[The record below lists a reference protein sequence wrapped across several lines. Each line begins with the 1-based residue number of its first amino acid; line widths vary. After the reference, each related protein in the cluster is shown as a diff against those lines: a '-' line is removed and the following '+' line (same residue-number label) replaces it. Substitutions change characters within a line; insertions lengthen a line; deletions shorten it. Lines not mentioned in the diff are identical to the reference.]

1 MTQYLSQ
8 KALFSLLLTSF
19 PMGFCLSAFY
29 DLFRIRRRLI
39 PGPSGFVAGLWTA
52 IEDVIFFLCAGVCT
66 VLMFYLLNN
75 GQVRVLG
82 LVGLIPG
89 FFLWRLTFSRLLF
102 LAVDGLLR
110 LIRSLGRFL
119 YQKILLPPVR
129 FFARAAASQIHRI
142 TAFLDESRRRRNTR
156 RICRR
161 AIRDASLGFGE
172 ERKWIRNEKKRKP
185 SD

>member
-8 KALFSLLLTSF
+8 KALFSLLLISF
-19 PMGFCLSAFY
+19 PMGFGLSAFY

-39 PGPSGFVAGLWTA
+39 PGPSGFVSNLWTA
-52 IEDVIFFLCAGVCT
+52 VEDVIFFLCAGVCA

-75 GQVRVLG
+75 GQIRVLG
-82 LVGLIPG
+82 LIGLIPG

-102 LAVDGLLR
+102 WVVDGLLLLLR
-110 LIRSLGRFL
+110 TVGKFL
-119 YQKILLPPVR
+119 VQRICLPPLR
-129 FFARAAASQIHRI
+129 FCTGAVKRLIHRI
-142 TAFLDESRRRRNTR
+142 SIFAKENRQRRNTR

-161 AIRDASLGFGE
+161 AIRDASAGFGE
-172 ERKWIRNEKKRKP
+172 ERTRVRNEKKRKS